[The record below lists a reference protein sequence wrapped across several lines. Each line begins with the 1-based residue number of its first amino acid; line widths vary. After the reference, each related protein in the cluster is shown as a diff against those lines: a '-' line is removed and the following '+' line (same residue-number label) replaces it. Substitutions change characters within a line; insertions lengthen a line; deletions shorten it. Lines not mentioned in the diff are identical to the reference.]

1 MPGEL
6 QRRPPTRAALTRAIA
21 VNAATKPVN
30 VVVPATVAIVAA
42 LTGIAWL
49 WPVAVIVYIA
59 LVGAT
64 FFDAEEAQAVGK
76 RRRARA
82 ERQERVLTPMGLAP
96 PIAQRLKQALAEEQR
111 IRQTIEDAEVDL
123 ADVATEV
130 DGLVANL
137 ERSARRAQLVYEYLA
152 QQDPKTLDRRAGE
165 LARSQDP
172 DSQRAAAAVRDQM
185 KLAQELDATLQRFYA
200 QMDHAVV
207 SLQTIRGELVR
218 MSIAGEAEQQSETA
232 ERVRNLREEVGAM
245 ADGMREAY
253 ARADSPG
260 SSQAT

>member
-30 VVVPATVAIVAA
+30 VAVPAAVAIVAA
-42 LTGIAWL
+42 LAGIGWL
-49 WPVAVIVYIA
+49 WPVAVVVYVA
-59 LVGAT
+59 LVAAT
-64 FFDAEEAQAVGK
+64 FFDADEAEAVGK
-76 RRRARA
+76 RRRVR
-82 ERQERVLTPMGLAP
+82 EEQRVRSVAPLGLAP

-111 IRQTIEDAEVDL
+111 IRETIEGAEVDL
-123 ADVATEV
+123 DEVNTEV

-137 ERSARRAQLVYEYLA
+137 EKSARRAQLVYSYLT
-152 QQDPKTLDRRAGE
+152 QQDPKALEARARE
-165 LARSQDP
+165 LTRSQDP

-185 KLAQELDATLQRFYA
+185 KLAKDLEATLERFYA

-218 MSIAGEAEQQSETA
+218 MSVAGEAEQQADTV

-245 ADGMREAY
+245 ADGMSEAY
-253 ARADSPG
+253 ARADS
-260 SSQAT
+260 A

>member
-21 VNAATKPVN
+21 INAATKPAN
-30 VVVPATVAIVAA
+30 IVVPAGIAIVAA
-42 LTGIAWL
+42 VVGITWL
-49 WPVAVIVYIA
+49 WAVAA
-59 LVGAT
+59 LVYVALVAAT
-64 FFDAEEAQAVGK
+64 FFDADEAEAVGK
-76 RRRARA
+76 RRRGGAA
-82 ERQERVLTPMGLAP
+82 EPQQRVLDPSRLAP
-96 PIAQRLKQALAEEQR
+96 PIAERLQQALGEERQ
-111 IRQTIEDAEVDL
+111 IRQTIEGSDVQLDEVS
-123 ADVATEV
+123 TEV

-137 ERSARRAQLVYEYLA
+137 EKSAQRAQLVYAYLA
-152 QQDPKTLDRRAGE
+152 EQDSRTLDARARE

-185 KLAQELDATLQRFYA
+185 KLAQELEATLQRFYA

-218 MSIAGEAEQQSETA
+218 ISVAGEQEAQAETL
-232 ERVRNLREEVGAM
+232 ERVRDLRQQVGAM

-253 ARADSPG
+253 ARADP
-260 SSQAT
+260 A